1 VSLLATL
8 PLKRGTYV
16 ITLHPENTVSMDV
29 TFFEQQSYF
38 SSTPTPLQGESQ
50 IEEDF
55 LTLLPILTPMQEPKQ
70 QQVTNE
76 SPTEP
81 TDQPSAPPV
90 EELRVYSRCQKAK
103 AIPDDAKYLIRAQVL
118 LLHVLLRLLLI

>member
-1 VSLLATL
+1 MLSPSIQKIL
-8 PLKRGTYV
+8 
-16 ITLHPENTVSMDV
+16 SMDV